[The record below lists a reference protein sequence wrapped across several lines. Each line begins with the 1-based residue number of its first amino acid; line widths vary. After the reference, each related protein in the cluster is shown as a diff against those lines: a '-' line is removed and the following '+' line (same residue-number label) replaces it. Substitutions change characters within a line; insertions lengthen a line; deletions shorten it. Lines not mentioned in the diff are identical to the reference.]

1 MTILTYIAV
10 VLIVLTFCGLGLSV
24 GLLLKRRGLTK
35 CGRGEGDAENKDIT
49 CPACENR
56 GQCKRL

>member
-10 VLIVLTFCGLGLSV
+10 SAVILTFCALGLSI
-24 GLLLKRRGLTK
+24 GLLLKRRGLTT
-35 CGRGEGDAENKDIT
+35 CGRGSAELERDDIT

-56 GQCKRL
+56 GACKRK